1 MPPKRAMF
9 ITYGNDEQCAETRRF
24 IEDAGVDLDIRD
36 LEKKPFTEDEIR
48 RLVGYFSIEYFL
60 NPLSKSFAKFGLDR
74 ELPERHEV
82 IKMMAE
88 DNSLIRRPIIRTN
101 RLFTIGCDRRRISE
115 MLQISMNGRQSADD
129 DHDNG
134 PGHQRVSS
142 SSK

>member
-74 ELPERHEV
+74 ELPERHQV

-115 MLQISMNGRQSADD
+115 MLQISMNGRQSTDD